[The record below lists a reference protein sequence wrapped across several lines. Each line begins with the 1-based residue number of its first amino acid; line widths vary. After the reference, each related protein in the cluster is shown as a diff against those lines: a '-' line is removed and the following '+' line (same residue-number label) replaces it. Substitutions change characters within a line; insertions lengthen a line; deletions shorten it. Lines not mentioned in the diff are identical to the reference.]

1 MMMMLLLLW
10 LALRA
15 ACQVVNAPHAP
26 RASVPLCLAPVQL
39 AMDTHQA
46 NVELQEAALAT
57 LLNVCLAPAC
67 RGDVFK
73 GGIPV
78 LYNVMDLHIAQQ
90 RIQVCCREGSGP
102 PPNVC
107 CDRLPTHCPML

>member
-1 MMMMLLLLW
+1 
-10 LALRA
+10 
-15 ACQVVNAPHAP
+15 
-26 RASVPLCLAPVQL
+26 
-39 AMDTHQA
+39 MDTHQA

-90 RIQVCCREGSGP
+90 RIQVCCREQEGSRTSPHTVPLMEAVALCGW
-102 PPNVC
+102 VC
-107 CDRLPTHCPML
+107 QSQQQATLHLSLPLPECDLWRVLA

>member
-1 MMMMLLLLW
+1 
-10 LALRA
+10 
-15 ACQVVNAPHAP
+15 
-26 RASVPLCLAPVQL
+26 
-39 AMDTHQA
+39 MDTHQA

-90 RIQVCCREGSGP
+90 RIQVRRREGSGP
-102 PPNVC
+102 PPNAC